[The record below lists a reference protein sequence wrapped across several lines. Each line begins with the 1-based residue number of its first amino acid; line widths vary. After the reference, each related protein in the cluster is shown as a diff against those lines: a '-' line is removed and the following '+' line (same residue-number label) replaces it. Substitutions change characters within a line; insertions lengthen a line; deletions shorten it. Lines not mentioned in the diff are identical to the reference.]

1 MPYYKKEGTDIH
13 NLSVVPTLKNTFMK
27 EIPKASQQF
36 FINRPSFNHGTHFQ
50 PVATADNFDNM
61 FIT

>member
-27 EIPKASQQF
+27 EIIK
-36 FINRPSFNHGTHFQ
+36 
-50 PVATADNFDNM
+50 NFDSMLKFHIRQADDPNIVT
-61 FIT
+61 FFRSKS